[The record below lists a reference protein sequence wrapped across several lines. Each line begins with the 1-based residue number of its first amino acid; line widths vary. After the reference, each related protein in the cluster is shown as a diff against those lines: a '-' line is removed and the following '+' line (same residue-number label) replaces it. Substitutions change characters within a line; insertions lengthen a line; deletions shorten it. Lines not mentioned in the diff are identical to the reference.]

1 MGVIIFNNKSS
12 ADCRIQVAHPPG
24 YAYPERDY
32 TITHIPGR
40 NGDIIQDNGCYK
52 NVERTYEVSFDA
64 PNEDFATY
72 ANAVSAWLHSTT
84 GYARLEDSYEPN
96 YYRMATYQESNIF
109 ENLYNQA
116 GTATIVFE
124 CKPQRF
130 LKTGET
136 PVTITSP
143 VDFLSNPTGFEAYPL
158 IKVSG
163 TFGSLTINDNQTI
176 TLSSIDSYTMLDC
189 ELQDAYKETTNKN
202 STISGTFPVLK
213 PGSNTISWTGN
224 ISSVIIT
231 PRWWTI

>member
-52 NVERTYEVSFDA
+52 NVERTYEVSFDV

-130 LKTGET
+130 LKTGDN
-136 PVTITSP
+136 TITIKNSLTI
-143 VDFLSNPTGFEAYPL
+143 VNPTGFEAYPL
-158 IKVSG
+158 FKVTGTSG
-163 TFGSLTINDNQTI
+163 VLTVNGNSITF
-176 TLSSIDSYTMLDC
+176 SSIDDFVMLDC
-189 ELQDAYKETTNKN
+189 ELQDAYKENINKN

-213 PGSNTISWTGN
+213 TGSNTISWTGD
-224 ISSVIIT
+224 ISSVT
-231 PRWWTI
+231 MKPRWWTI

>member
-52 NVERTYEVSFDA
+52 NVERTYEVSFA
-64 PNEDFATY
+64 VPNEDFATY

-109 ENLYNQA
+109 ENLYNKA

-130 LKTGET
+130 LKTGDN
-136 PVTITSP
+136 TITIQNS
-143 VDFLSNPTGFEAYPL
+143 LTIMNPTGFEAYPL
-158 IKVSG
+158 FKVTGTSG
-163 TFGSLTINDNQTI
+163 VLTVNGNSITF
-176 TLSSIDSYTMLDC
+176 SSIDDFVMLDC
-189 ELQDAYKETTNKN
+189 ELQDAYKENINKN

-213 PGSNTISWTGN
+213 PGSNTIRWTGG
-224 ISSVIIT
+224 ISSVT
-231 PRWWTI
+231 MKPRWWTI

>member
-52 NVERTYEVSFDA
+52 NVERTYEVSFDV

-96 YYRMATYQESNIF
+96 YYRMAVYQESNIF

-130 LKTGET
+130 LKTGDNT
-136 PVTITSP
+136 VTIQNSLTIM
-143 VDFLSNPTGFEAYPL
+143 NPTGFEAYPL
-158 IKVSG
+158 FKVTGTSG
-163 TFGSLTINDNQTI
+163 VLTVNGNSI
-176 TLSSIDSYTMLDC
+176 TLSSIDDFVILDC
-189 ELQDAYKETTNKN
+189 ELQDAYKENINKN

-213 PGSNTISWTGN
+213 TGSNTISWTGD
-224 ISSVIIT
+224 ISSVT
-231 PRWWTI
+231 MKPRWWTI

>member
-84 GYARLEDSYEPN
+84 AYARLEDSYEPN

-130 LKTGET
+130 LKTGDN
-136 PVTITSP
+136 TITIQNS
-143 VDFLSNPTGFEAYPL
+143 LTIMNPTGFEAYPL
-158 IKVSG
+158 FKVTGTSG
-163 TFGSLTINDNQTI
+163 VLTVNGNSITF
-176 TLSSIDSYTMLDC
+176 SSIDDFVMLDC
-189 ELQDAYKETTNKN
+189 ELQDAYKEHINKN

-213 PGSNTISWTGN
+213 TGSNTISWTGD
-224 ISSVIIT
+224 ISSVT
-231 PRWWTI
+231 MKPRWWTI

>member
-1 MGVIIFNNKSS
+1 MGIIIFNNKSS

-52 NVERTYEVSFDA
+52 NVERTYEVSFDV

-109 ENLYNQA
+109 ENLYNKA

-130 LKTGET
+130 LKTGDN
-136 PVTITSP
+136 TITIQNS
-143 VDFLSNPTGFEAYPL
+143 LTIMNPTGFEAYPL
-158 IKVSG
+158 FKVTGTSG
-163 TFGSLTINDNQTI
+163 VLTVNGNSITF
-176 TLSSIDSYTMLDC
+176 SSIDGFVMLDC
-189 ELQDAYKETTNKN
+189 ELQDAYKENINKN

-213 PGSNTISWTGN
+213 PGSNTIRWTGG
-224 ISSVIIT
+224 ISSVT
-231 PRWWTI
+231 MKPRWWTI

>member
-52 NVERTYEVSFDA
+52 NVERTYEVSFDV

-109 ENLYNQA
+109 ENLYNKA

-130 LKTGET
+130 LKTGDN
-136 PVTITSP
+136 TITIQNS
-143 VDFLSNPTGFEAYPL
+143 LTIINPTGFEAYPL
-158 IKVSG
+158 FKVTGTSG
-163 TFGSLTINDNQTI
+163 VLTVNGNSITF
-176 TLSSIDSYTMLDC
+176 SSIDGFVMLDC
-189 ELQDAYKETTNKN
+189 ELQDAYKENINKN

-213 PGSNTISWTGN
+213 PGSNTIRWTGG
-224 ISSVIIT
+224 ISSVT
-231 PRWWTI
+231 MKPRWWTI

>member
-52 NVERTYEVSFDA
+52 NVERTYEVSFDV

-96 YYRMATYQESNIF
+96 YYRMAVYQESNIF

-130 LKTGET
+130 LKTGDN
-136 PVTITSP
+136 TITIQNS
-143 VDFLSNPTGFEAYPL
+143 LTIMNPTGFEAYPL
-158 IKVSG
+158 FKVTGTSG
-163 TFGSLTINDNQTI
+163 VLTVNGNSITF
-176 TLSSIDSYTMLDC
+176 SSIDDFVMLDC
-189 ELQDAYKETTNKN
+189 ELQDAYKENINKN

-213 PGSNTISWTGN
+213 TGSNTISWTGD
-224 ISSVIIT
+224 ISSVT
-231 PRWWTI
+231 MKPRWWTI

>member
-52 NVERTYEVSFDA
+52 NVERTYEVSFDV

-109 ENLYNQA
+109 ENLYNKA

-130 LKTGET
+130 LKTGDN
-136 PVTITSP
+136 TITIQNS
-143 VDFLSNPTGFEAYPL
+143 LTIMNPTGFEAYPL
-158 IKVSG
+158 FKVTGTSG
-163 TFGSLTINDNQTI
+163 VLTVNGNSITI
-176 TLSSIDSYTMLDC
+176 SSIDGFIMLDC
-189 ELQDAYKETTNKN
+189 ELQDAYKENINKN

-213 PGSNTISWTGN
+213 PGSNTISWTGG
-224 ISSVIIT
+224 ISSVVMK

>member
-72 ANAVSAWLHSTT
+72 ANSVSAWLHSTT

-130 LKTGET
+130 LKTGDN
-136 PVTITSP
+136 TITIQNS
-143 VDFLSNPTGFEAYPL
+143 LTIMNPTGFEAYPL
-158 IKVSG
+158 FKVTGTSG
-163 TFGSLTINDNQTI
+163 VLTVNGNSITFA
-176 TLSSIDSYTMLDC
+176 SIDDFVILDC
-189 ELQDAYKETTNKN
+189 ELQDAYKENINKN

-213 PGSNTISWTGN
+213 TGSNTISWTGN
-224 ISSVIIT
+224 ISSVT
-231 PRWWTI
+231 MKPRWWTI

>member
-130 LKTGET
+130 LKTGDNII
-136 PVTITSP
+136 TIQNSLTIM
-143 VDFLSNPTGFEAYPL
+143 NPTGFEAYPL
-158 IKVSG
+158 FKVTGTSG
-163 TFGSLTINDNQTI
+163 VLTVNGNSITF
-176 TLSSIDSYTMLDC
+176 SSIDDFVILDC
-189 ELQDAYKETTNKN
+189 ELQDAYKENINKN

-213 PGSNTISWTGN
+213 TGSNTISWAGD
-224 ISSVIIT
+224 ISSVT
-231 PRWWTI
+231 MKPRWWTI

>member
-24 YAYPERDY
+24 YTYPERDY

-130 LKTGET
+130 LKTGDN
-136 PVTITSP
+136 TIAIQNSLTIM
-143 VDFLSNPTGFEAYPL
+143 NPTGFEAYPL
-158 IKVSG
+158 FKVTGTSG
-163 TFGSLTINDNQTI
+163 VLTVNGNSITF
-176 TLSSIDSYTMLDC
+176 SSIDDFVMLDC
-189 ELQDAYKETTNKN
+189 ELQDTYKENINKN

-213 PGSNTISWTGN
+213 TGSNTISWTGN
-224 ISSVIIT
+224 ISSVT
-231 PRWWTI
+231 MKPRWWTI

>member
-72 ANAVSAWLHSTT
+72 ANVVSAWLHSTT

-109 ENLYNQA
+109 ENLYNKA

-130 LKTGET
+130 LKTGDN
-136 PVTITSP
+136 TITIKNS
-143 VDFLSNPTGFEAYPL
+143 LTIMNPTGFEAYPL
-158 IKVSG
+158 FKVTGTSG
-163 TFGSLTINDNQTI
+163 VLTVNGNSITI
-176 TLSSIDSYTMLDC
+176 SSIKDFVMLDC
-189 ELQDAYKETTNKN
+189 ELQDAYKENINKN

-213 PGSNTISWTGN
+213 PGSNTIRWTGS
-224 ISSVIIT
+224 ISSVT
-231 PRWWTI
+231 MKPRWWTI

>member
-130 LKTGET
+130 LKTGDNII
-136 PVTITSP
+136 TIQNSLTIM
-143 VDFLSNPTGFEAYPL
+143 NPTGFEAYPL
-158 IKVSG
+158 FKVTGTSG
-163 TFGSLTINDNQTI
+163 VLTVNGNSITF
-176 TLSSIDSYTMLDC
+176 SSINGFVMLDC
-189 ELQDAYKETTNKN
+189 ELQDAYKENINKN

-213 PGSNTISWTGN
+213 PGSNTISWTGG
-224 ISSVIIT
+224 ISSVT
-231 PRWWTI
+231 MKPRWWTI

>member
-130 LKTGET
+130 LKTGDNII
-136 PVTITSP
+136 TIQNSLTIM
-143 VDFLSNPTGFEAYPL
+143 NPTGFEAYPL
-158 IKVSG
+158 FKVTGTSG
-163 TFGSLTINDNQTI
+163 VLTVNGNSITF
-176 TLSSIDSYTMLDC
+176 SSIDDFVMLDC
-189 ELQDAYKETTNKN
+189 ELQDAYKENINKN

-213 PGSNTISWTGN
+213 TGSNTISWTGD
-224 ISSVIIT
+224 ISSVT
-231 PRWWTI
+231 MKPRWWTI

>member
-1 MGVIIFNNKSS
+1 MGVIIFNNESS
-12 ADCRIQVAHPPG
+12 ADRRIRVAHPPG

-64 PNEDFATY
+64 PSEDFAMY
-72 ANAVSAWLHSTT
+72 ANAVSSWLHSTT
-84 GYARLEDSYEPN
+84 GYARLEDSYEPE
-96 YYRMATYQESNIF
+96 YYRMAVYKESNIF

-136 PVTITSP
+136 PVTVISGR
-143 VDFLSNPTGFEAYPL
+143 FLINPTGFDAYPL
-158 IKVSG
+158 IQVIGTSG
-163 TFGSLTINDNQTI
+163 VLTVNGNQI
-176 TLSSIDSYTMLDC
+176 TLSSIDGYTMLDC
-189 ELQDAYKETTNKN
+189 ELQDAYKETANKN
-202 STISGTFPVLK
+202 STVSGTFPVLK
-213 PGSNTISWTGN
+213 PGSNAISWTGD

>member
-130 LKTGET
+130 LKTGDN
-136 PVTITSP
+136 TITIQNS
-143 VDFLSNPTGFEAYPL
+143 LTIMNPTGFEAYPL
-158 IKVSG
+158 FKVIGTSG
-163 TFGSLTINDNQTI
+163 VLTVNGDSITF
-176 TLSSIDSYTMLDC
+176 SSIDDFVMLDC

-202 STISGTFPVLK
+202 STVSGTFPVLK
-213 PGSNTISWTGN
+213 PGSNTISWTGD
-224 ISSVIIT
+224 ISSVT
-231 PRWWTI
+231 MKPRWWTI

>member
-64 PNEDFATY
+64 PDEDFATY

-130 LKTGET
+130 LKTGDNII
-136 PVTITSP
+136 TIQNSLTIM
-143 VDFLSNPTGFEAYPL
+143 NPTGFEAYPL
-158 IKVSG
+158 FKVTGTSG
-163 TFGSLTINDNQTI
+163 VLTVNGNSITF
-176 TLSSIDSYTMLDC
+176 SSIDDFVMLDC
-189 ELQDAYKETTNKN
+189 ELQDAYKENINKN

-213 PGSNTISWTGN
+213 TGSNTISWTGD
-224 ISSVIIT
+224 ISSVT
-231 PRWWTI
+231 MKPRWWTI

>member
-130 LKTGET
+130 LKTGDNIIAIQNSL
-136 PVTITSP
+136 TIM
-143 VDFLSNPTGFEAYPL
+143 NPTGFEAYPL
-158 IKVSG
+158 FKVTGTSG
-163 TFGSLTINDNQTI
+163 VLTVNGNSIA
-176 TLSSIDSYTMLDC
+176 LSSIDDFVMLDC
-189 ELQDAYKETTNKN
+189 ELQDAYKENINKN

-213 PGSNTISWTGN
+213 PGSNTIRWTGG
-224 ISSVIIT
+224 ISSVT
-231 PRWWTI
+231 MKPRWWTI

>member
-130 LKTGET
+130 LKTGDNII
-136 PVTITSP
+136 TIQNSLTIM
-143 VDFLSNPTGFEAYPL
+143 NPTGFEAYPL
-158 IKVSG
+158 FKVTGTSG
-163 TFGSLTINDNQTI
+163 VLTVNGNSITF
-176 TLSSIDSYTMLDC
+176 SSIDGFIMLDC
-189 ELQDAYKETTNKN
+189 ELQDAYKENINKN

-213 PGSNTISWTGN
+213 TGSNTISWTGD
-224 ISSVIIT
+224 ISSVT
-231 PRWWTI
+231 MKPRWWTI

>member
-1 MGVIIFNNKSS
+1 MGVIMFNNKSS

-32 TITHIPGR
+32 TVTHIPGR

-52 NVERTYEVSFDA
+52 NVERTYEVSFDV

-130 LKTGET
+130 LKTGDN
-136 PVTITSP
+136 TIAIQNSLTIM
-143 VDFLSNPTGFEAYPL
+143 NPTGFEAYPL
-158 IKVSG
+158 FKVTGTSG
-163 TFGSLTINDNQTI
+163 VLTVNGNSITF
-176 TLSSIDSYTMLDC
+176 SSIDDFVMLDC
-189 ELQDAYKETTNKN
+189 ELQDAYKENINKN

-213 PGSNTISWTGN
+213 TGSNTISWTGN
-224 ISSVIIT
+224 ISSVT
-231 PRWWTI
+231 MKPRWWTI

>member
-64 PNEDFATY
+64 PDEDFATY

-130 LKTGET
+130 LKTGDNIIAIQNSL
-136 PVTITSP
+136 TIM
-143 VDFLSNPTGFEAYPL
+143 NPTGFEAYPL
-158 IKVSG
+158 FKVTGTSG
-163 TFGSLTINDNQTI
+163 VLTVNGNSITF
-176 TLSSIDSYTMLDC
+176 SSIDNFVMLDC
-189 ELQDAYKETTNKN
+189 ELQDAYKENINKN

-213 PGSNTISWTGN
+213 SGSNTISWTGG
-224 ISSVIIT
+224 ISSVT
-231 PRWWTI
+231 MKPRWWTI

>member
-52 NVERTYEVSFDA
+52 NVERTYEVSFDV

-72 ANAVSAWLHSTT
+72 ANTVSAWLHSTT

-130 LKTGET
+130 LKTGDNII
-136 PVTITSP
+136 TIQNSLTIM
-143 VDFLSNPTGFEAYPL
+143 NPTGFEAYPL
-158 IKVSG
+158 FKVTGTSG
-163 TFGSLTINDNQTI
+163 VLTVNGNSITF
-176 TLSSIDSYTMLDC
+176 SSIDNFVMLDC
-189 ELQDAYKETTNKN
+189 ELQDAYKENINKN

-213 PGSNTISWTGN
+213 TGSNTISWTGG
-224 ISSVIIT
+224 ISSVT
-231 PRWWTI
+231 MKPRWWTI

>member
-130 LKTGET
+130 LKTGDN
-136 PVTITSP
+136 TITIQNS
-143 VDFLSNPTGFEAYPL
+143 LTIMNPTGFEAYPL
-158 IKVSG
+158 FKVTGTSG
-163 TFGSLTINDNQTI
+163 VLTVNGNSITF
-176 TLSSIDSYTMLDC
+176 SSIDGFVMLDC
-189 ELQDAYKETTNKN
+189 ELQDAYKESVNKN
-202 STISGTFPVLK
+202 STISGTFPVLRS
-213 PGSNTISWTGN
+213 GSNTISWTGD
-224 ISSVIIT
+224 ISSVT
-231 PRWWTI
+231 MKPRWWTI

>member
-84 GYARLEDSYEPN
+84 SYARLEDSYEPN

-130 LKTGET
+130 LKTGDN
-136 PVTITSP
+136 TITIQNS
-143 VDFLSNPTGFEAYPL
+143 LTIMNPTGFEAYPL
-158 IKVSG
+158 FKVTGTSG
-163 TFGSLTINDNQTI
+163 TLTVNGNSI
-176 TLSSIDSYTMLDC
+176 TFSSIDDFVMLDC
-189 ELQDAYKETTNKN
+189 ELQDAYKENINKN

-213 PGSNTISWTGN
+213 PGSNTIRWTGS
-224 ISSVIIT
+224 ISSVT
-231 PRWWTI
+231 MKPRWWTI

>member
-24 YAYPERDY
+24 YVYPERDY

-130 LKTGET
+130 LKTGDN
-136 PVTITSP
+136 TITIQNS
-143 VDFLSNPTGFEAYPL
+143 LTIMNPTGFEAYPL
-158 IKVSG
+158 FKVTGTSG
-163 TFGSLTINDNQTI
+163 VLTVNGNSITFA
-176 TLSSIDSYTMLDC
+176 SIDDFVMLDC
-189 ELQDAYKETTNKN
+189 ELQDAYKENINKN

-213 PGSNTISWTGN
+213 TGSNTISWTGD
-224 ISSVIIT
+224 ISSVT
-231 PRWWTI
+231 MKPRWWTI

>member
-52 NVERTYEVSFDA
+52 NVERTYEVSFDV

-109 ENLYNQA
+109 ENLYNKA

-130 LKTGET
+130 LKTGDN
-136 PVTITSP
+136 TITIQNS
-143 VDFLSNPTGFEAYPL
+143 LTIMNPTGFEAYPL
-158 IKVSG
+158 FKVTGTSG
-163 TFGSLTINDNQTI
+163 VLTVNGNSI
-176 TLSSIDSYTMLDC
+176 TLSSINDFVMLDC
-189 ELQDAYKETTNKN
+189 ELQDAYKENINKN

-213 PGSNTISWTGN
+213 PGSNTIRWTGG
-224 ISSVIIT
+224 ISSVT
-231 PRWWTI
+231 MKPRWWTI

>member
-32 TITHIPGR
+32 TVTHIPGR

-64 PNEDFATY
+64 LNEDFATY
-72 ANAVSAWLHSTT
+72 ANTVSAWLHSTT

-130 LKTGET
+130 LKTGDN
-136 PVTITSP
+136 TITIQNS
-143 VDFLSNPTGFEAYPL
+143 LTIMNPTGFEAYPL
-158 IKVSG
+158 FKVTGTSG
-163 TFGSLTINDNQTI
+163 VLTVNGNSITF
-176 TLSSIDSYTMLDC
+176 SSIDDFVMLDC
-189 ELQDAYKETTNKN
+189 ELQDAYKENINKN
-202 STISGTFPVLK
+202 STISGTFPMLK
-213 PGSNTISWTGN
+213 PGSNTIRWTGG
-224 ISSVIIT
+224 ISSVT
-231 PRWWTI
+231 MKPRWWTI

>member
-130 LKTGET
+130 LKTGDN
-136 PVTITSP
+136 TITIQNS
-143 VDFLSNPTGFEAYPL
+143 LTIMNPTGFEAYPL
-158 IKVSG
+158 FKVTGTSG
-163 TFGSLTINDNQTI
+163 VLTVNGNSITF
-176 TLSSIDSYTMLDC
+176 SSIDDFVILDC
-189 ELQDAYKETTNKN
+189 ELQDAYKENINKN

-213 PGSNTISWTGN
+213 PGSNTIRWTGS
-224 ISSVIIT
+224 ISSVT
-231 PRWWTI
+231 MKPRWWTI

>member
-64 PNEDFATY
+64 PDEDFATY

-130 LKTGET
+130 LKTGDN
-136 PVTITSP
+136 TITIQNS
-143 VDFLSNPTGFEAYPL
+143 LTIMNPTGFEAYPL
-158 IKVSG
+158 FKVTGTSG
-163 TFGSLTINDNQTI
+163 VLTVNGNSITF
-176 TLSSIDSYTMLDC
+176 SSIDDFVMLDC

-202 STISGTFPVLK
+202 STVSGTFPVLK
-213 PGSNTISWTGN
+213 QGSNAISWTGN
-224 ISSVIIT
+224 ISSVT
-231 PRWWTI
+231 MKPRWWTI

>member
-52 NVERTYEVSFDA
+52 NVERTYEVSFDSL
-64 PNEDFATY
+64 NEDFATY

-130 LKTGET
+130 LKTGDNII
-136 PVTITSP
+136 TIQNSLTIM
-143 VDFLSNPTGFEAYPL
+143 NPTGFEAYPL
-158 IKVSG
+158 FKVTGTSG
-163 TFGSLTINDNQTI
+163 VLTVNGNSITF
-176 TLSSIDSYTMLDC
+176 SSIDDFVILDC
-189 ELQDAYKETTNKN
+189 ELQDAYKENVNKN

-213 PGSNTISWTGN
+213 TGSNTISWTGD
-224 ISSVIIT
+224 ISSVT
-231 PRWWTI
+231 MKPRWWTI

>member
-52 NVERTYEVSFDA
+52 NVERTYEVSFDV

-130 LKTGET
+130 LKTGEN
-136 PVTITSP
+136 TISIKNSLTIM
-143 VDFLSNPTGFEAYPL
+143 NPTGFEAYPL
-158 IKVSG
+158 FKVSG
-163 TFGSLTINDNQTI
+163 TSGVLTVNGDSL
-176 TLSSIDSYTMLDC
+176 TLSSIDEFVMLDC
-189 ELQDAYKETTNKN
+189 ELQDAYKESVNKN

-213 PGSNTISWTGN
+213 TGSNTISWTGD
-224 ISSVIIT
+224 ISSVT
-231 PRWWTI
+231 MKPRWWTI

>member
-130 LKTGET
+130 LKTGDN
-136 PVTITSP
+136 TITIQNS
-143 VDFLSNPTGFEAYPL
+143 LTIMNPTGFEAYPL
-158 IKVSG
+158 FKVTGTSG
-163 TFGSLTINDNQTI
+163 VLTVNGNSITF
-176 TLSSIDSYTMLDC
+176 SSIDDFVMLDC
-189 ELQDAYKETTNKN
+189 ELQDAYKENINKN
-202 STISGTFPVLK
+202 NTISGTFPVLK
-213 PGSNTISWTGN
+213 TGSNTISWTGD
-224 ISSVIIT
+224 ISSVT
-231 PRWWTI
+231 MKPRWWTI

>member
-24 YAYPERDY
+24 YDYPERDY

-72 ANAVSAWLHSTT
+72 ANAVSSWLHSTT
-84 GYARLEDSYEPN
+84 GYARLEDSYEPD

-109 ENLYNQA
+109 ENLYNKA

-130 LKTGET
+130 LKTGDN
-136 PVTITSP
+136 TITVQNS
-143 VDFLSNPTGFEAYPL
+143 LTIMNPTGFEAYPL
-158 IKVSG
+158 FKVTGTSG
-163 TFGSLTINDNQTI
+163 VLTVNGNSITF
-176 TLSSIDSYTMLDC
+176 SSIDNFVMLDC
-189 ELQDAYKETTNKN
+189 ELQDAYKESINKN

-213 PGSNTISWTGN
+213 PGSNTIRWTGG
-224 ISSVIIT
+224 ISSVT
-231 PRWWTI
+231 MKPRWWTI

>member
-52 NVERTYEVSFDA
+52 NVERTYEVSFDV

-84 GYARLEDSYEPN
+84 GYARLEDSYEPD

-109 ENLYNQA
+109 ESLYNQA

-130 LKTGET
+130 LKTGDNIIAIQNSL
-136 PVTITSP
+136 TIM
-143 VDFLSNPTGFEAYPL
+143 NPTGFEAYPL
-158 IKVSG
+158 FKVTGTSG
-163 TFGSLTINDNQTI
+163 VLTVNGNSIMFSSINDFI
-176 TLSSIDSYTMLDC
+176 MLDC
-189 ELQDAYKETTNKN
+189 ELQDAYKENINKN

-213 PGSNTISWTGN
+213 PGSNTISWTGG
-224 ISSVIIT
+224 ISSVT
-231 PRWWTI
+231 MKPRWWTI

>member
-52 NVERTYEVSFDA
+52 NVERTYEVSFDV

-96 YYRMATYQESNIF
+96 YYRIATYQESNIF

-130 LKTGET
+130 LKTGDNAI
-136 PVTITSP
+136 TIQNSLTIM
-143 VDFLSNPTGFEAYPL
+143 NPTGFEAYPL
-158 IKVSG
+158 FKVTGTSG
-163 TFGSLTINDNQTI
+163 VLTVNGNSI
-176 TLSSIDSYTMLDC
+176 TLSSIDDFVMLDC
-189 ELQDAYKETTNKN
+189 ELQDAYKDNINKN

-213 PGSNTISWTGN
+213 TGSNTISWTGN
-224 ISSVIIT
+224 ISSVT
-231 PRWWTI
+231 MKPRWWTI

>member
-52 NVERTYEVSFDA
+52 NVERTYEVSFDV

-130 LKTGET
+130 LKTGDNII
-136 PVTITSP
+136 TIQNSLTIM
-143 VDFLSNPTGFEAYPL
+143 NPTGFEAYPL
-158 IKVSG
+158 FKVTGTSG
-163 TFGSLTINDNQTI
+163 VLTVNGNSITF
-176 TLSSIDSYTMLDC
+176 SSIDDFVMLDC
-189 ELQDAYKETTNKN
+189 ELQDAYKESINKN

-213 PGSNTISWTGN
+213 TGSNTISWTGD
-224 ISSVIIT
+224 ISSVT
-231 PRWWTI
+231 MKPRWWTI

>member
-64 PNEDFATY
+64 LNEDFATY

-130 LKTGET
+130 LKTGDN
-136 PVTITSP
+136 TITIQNS
-143 VDFLSNPTGFEAYPL
+143 LTIINPTGFEAYPL
-158 IKVSG
+158 FKVTGTSG
-163 TFGSLTINDNQTI
+163 VLTVNGNAITF
-176 TLSSIDSYTMLDC
+176 SSIDDFVMLDC

-202 STISGTFPVLK
+202 STVSGTFPILK
-213 PGSNTISWTGN
+213 PGSNTISWTGG
-224 ISSVIIT
+224 ISSVIMK

>member
-64 PNEDFATY
+64 PDEDFATY

-130 LKTGET
+130 LKTGDN
-136 PVTITSP
+136 TITIQNSLTI
-143 VDFLSNPTGFEAYPL
+143 VNPTGFEAYPL
-158 IKVSG
+158 FKVTGTSG
-163 TFGSLTINDNQTI
+163 VLTVNGNSITF
-176 TLSSIDSYTMLDC
+176 SSIDDFVMLDC

-202 STISGTFPVLK
+202 STVSGTFPLLK
-213 PGSNTISWTGN
+213 PGSNTISWTGD
-224 ISSVIIT
+224 ISSVT
-231 PRWWTI
+231 MKPRWWTI

>member
-130 LKTGET
+130 LKTGDNIIAIQNSL
-136 PVTITSP
+136 TIM
-143 VDFLSNPTGFEAYPL
+143 NPTGFEAYPL
-158 IKVSG
+158 FKVTGTSG
-163 TFGSLTINDNQTI
+163 VLTVNGNSITI
-176 TLSSIDSYTMLDC
+176 SSIKDFVMLDC
-189 ELQDAYKETTNKN
+189 ELQDAYKENINKN

-213 PGSNTISWTGN
+213 PGSNTISWTGG
-224 ISSVIIT
+224 ISSVVMK